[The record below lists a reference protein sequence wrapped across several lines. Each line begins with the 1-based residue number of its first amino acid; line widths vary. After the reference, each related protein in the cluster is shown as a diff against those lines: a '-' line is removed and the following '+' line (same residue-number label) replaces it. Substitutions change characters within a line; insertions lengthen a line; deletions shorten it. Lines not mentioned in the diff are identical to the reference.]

1 LETVVSKKLYEA
13 MFLIDSAK
21 ASADWDGV
29 LATIRN
35 ILEKAD
41 AEIDSITKWAER
53 KLAYKINGK
62 SRGTYILCYFR
73 ADGGRIR
80 EIEREIKLSEQI
92 MRVLILSAESISR
105 EDIALGT
112 PYGEAQSAEGKE
124 ESAEPAPAVAEE
136 RENRRQKAENRRQK
150 TENI

>member
-1 LETVVSKKLYEA
+1 

-73 ADGGRIR
+73 ADGERIR

-105 EDIALGT
+105 EDIEKKT
-112 PYGEAQSAEGKE
+112 PAMLADTEGREQRTEGREQRAED
-124 ESAEPAPAVAEE
+124 
-136 RENRRQKAENRRQK
+136 REQKAEN
-150 TENI
+150 I